1 MTRNDA
7 IAEAIL
13 ASKQL
18 LGRYL
23 PGFDDTNHTRQPP
36 GLPNHVAWSL
46 GHLALT
52 MHRIAEK
59 IDGGPI
65 PTADF
70 IIGDLTK
77 PPADPARPSGD
88 ATRFHTETVS
98 FASVPTDNPARYP
111 RLARCIDIYNAACD
125 RIAAAVRTAA
135 DARLDE
141 VIPWGNS
148 QIPLYL
154 AATRMLFHNGM
165 HTGQISDLRRA
176 LGFKS
181 IFA

>member
-1 MTRNDA
+1 MQRREA

-13 ASKQL
+13 ASKAL
-18 LGRYL
+18 LTRYL
-23 PGFDDTNHTRQPP
+23 PGFDDTNHTRQAP
-36 GLPNHVAWSL
+36 GLPNHVAWCL

-52 MHRIAEK
+52 THRIAEK
-59 IDGGPI
+59 LDGGPI
-65 PTADF
+65 PASDF

-88 ATRFHTETVS
+88 ASRYHTETVA

-111 RLARCIDIYNAACD
+111 RFARCIDIYNAACD
-125 RIAAAVRTAA
+125 RLAAAVGTVPE
-135 DARLDE
+135 ARLDE
-141 VIPWGNS
+141 VIPWGTS

-154 AATRMLFHNGM
+154 AAARMLFHNGM
-165 HTGQISDLRRA
+165 HTGQIADLRRA